1 MNVPHEFAV
10 GQRYENR
17 KGVYEVI
24 SIDGDEMVIR
34 WDTGEQITTPIE
46 AQARFIRNME
56 KELAEA
62 AGAKRRFRVPKSFGE
77 LFVGLKSEDFSE
89 DVTGTHW
96 RSREQLG
103 GAVTQLLNFS
113 EPFNSWSIYKRPEV
127 HWASVDRY
135 ARLPAWLQIKFF
147 ARVSTDDLH
156 FGLYVERADN
166 LEDDCSDW
174 LRFLAWA
181 EEANNCGWLLRTMH
195 ATGAQLTNPYEHAS
209 NQAFTGVVSALGNG
223 HFRWETENPSEIA
236 AAELSG
242 FLKALPDDRWLNMV
256 IGRRLGRDEAINAG
270 ASIAGTIANFFNTL
284 EPIYSHLRV

>member
-1 MNVPHEFAV
+1 MTVPHEFAV

-24 SIDGDEMVIR
+24 SIDGDNMVIR
-34 WDTGEQITTPIE
+34 WDTGEQIATPIDV
-46 AQARFIRNME
+46 QAKILQNME
-56 KELAEA
+56 KELAA
-62 AGAKRRFRVPKSFGE
+62 AISGKRRFRAPKSFGE

-89 DVTGTHW
+89 DVAGTHW

-103 GAVTQLLNFS
+103 GAVTQLLDFS

-127 HWASVDRY
+127 HWASVDQY

-147 ARVSTDDLH
+147 ARVTTDDLH

-166 LEDDCSDW
+166 LEDDRGDW
-174 LRFLAWA
+174 LRFLVWA
-181 EEANNCGWLLRTMH
+181 EDANNCEWLLRTML
-195 ATGAQLTNPYEHAS
+195 ATGAQLTNPYKDSS
-209 NQAFTGVVSALGNG
+209 NQALSGVISALGNG
-223 HFRWETENPSEIA
+223 HFRWEADKPSEIP

-256 IGRRLGRDEAINAG
+256 IGRSLGRDEAINAG
-270 ASIAGTIANFFNTL
+270 SSLAGTIADFFNTL
-284 EPIYSHLRV
+284 EPIYSNLRV